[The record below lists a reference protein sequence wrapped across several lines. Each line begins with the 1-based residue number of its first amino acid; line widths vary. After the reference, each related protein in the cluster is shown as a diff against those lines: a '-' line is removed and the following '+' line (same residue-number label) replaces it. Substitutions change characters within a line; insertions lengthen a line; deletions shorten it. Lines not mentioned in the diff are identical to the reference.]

1 MALGPINNFPL
12 VPVPVPAG
20 ERQVPAQPNE
30 ADGRRARA
38 ESLDPANSRF
48 AQELR
53 GTDPRADQQNS
64 RQRQTPIPLEE
75 ISADLPRGSI
85 LDITV

>member
-12 VPVPVPAG
+12 VPVPTG
-20 ERQVPAQPNE
+20 ERQVPAQPNG
-30 ADGRRARA
+30 ADGRSARA
-38 ESLDPANSRF
+38 EELDPATSRF

-53 GTDPRADQQNS
+53 GSDPRADQQNG
-64 RQRQTPIPLEE
+64 RQRQNAIPLEE

>member
-12 VPVPVPAG
+12 VPVPTG

-30 ADGRRARA
+30 ADGRTQRARD
-38 ESLDPANSRF
+38 LDPASSRF
-48 AQELR
+48 VQELR
-53 GTDPRADQQNS
+53 GSDPRSDQQG
-64 RQRQTPIPLEE
+64 RQRQNAIPLEE

>member
-1 MALGPINNFPL
+1 MALGPINNSLL
-12 VPVPVPAG
+12 VPVPTG
-20 ERQVPAQPNE
+20 ERQAPAQPNE
-30 ADGRRARA
+30 ADGRVQRAR
-38 ESLDPANSRF
+38 ELDPATGRF

-53 GTDPRADQQNS
+53 GSDPRADQQG
-64 RQRQTPIPLEE
+64 RQRQNAIPLEE